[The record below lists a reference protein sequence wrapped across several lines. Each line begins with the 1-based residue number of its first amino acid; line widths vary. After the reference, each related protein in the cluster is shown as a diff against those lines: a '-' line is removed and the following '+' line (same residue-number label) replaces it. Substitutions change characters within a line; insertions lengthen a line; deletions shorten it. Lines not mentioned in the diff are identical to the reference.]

1 MQLKHDP
8 IGGWN
13 QLREMAGLLLKNAM
27 IKPPF
32 GSGTESGSGSGTGM
46 RMRLLPDAA
55 QEIKHILCRCIID
68 SNAGVRRVGSSIIS
82 SCSVG
87 SGSGAGGVSIAD
99 GMEVLPLQE
108 NSWGEGILT
117 PFLVNCLES
126 AIGIMNA
133 NANDASSQTTLM
145 PNDIQY
151 ALMGSLQTLVKLLE
165 DDAEKF
171 ERGSGAAFNKI
182 VPALLKLLHICGGG
196 GETRV
201 KVDCLKCCVYMIK
214 VMPGSLV
221 AQMNDF
227 LGVLSALA
235 GDKGV
240 DVRKYVCRSIVTL

>member
-27 IKPPF
+27 VKPP
-32 GSGTESGSGSGTGM
+32 SGTESGTGM

-55 QEIKHILCRCIID
+55 QEIKHILCRCIVD

-87 SGSGAGGVSIAD
+87 SGIGAGGVSIAD
-99 GMEVLPLQE
+99 GMEALPLQD

-133 NANDASSQTTLM
+133 NANAASDASSQTTPLS
-145 PNDIQY
+145 NDIQY

-182 VPALLKLLHICGGG
+182 VPALLKLLHICG
-196 GETRV
+196 ETRV

-227 LGVLSALA
+227 LGVLSAHA